1 MYHHDTLTGDQ
12 ARAQLALTTRINTA
26 LAVGL
31 EVPCVGDWQ
40 HFDEETLDPA
50 LACAGCPVMTAC
62 RRYADTGAVRS
73 GIIAGRLAGAVAD
86 SRDAA

>member
-26 LAVGL
+26 LAADQQ
-31 EVPCVGDWQ
+31 VPCVGDWR
-40 HFDEETLDPA
+40 HFDTETSDPVR
-50 LACAGCPVMTAC
+50 ACAGCPVIAAC